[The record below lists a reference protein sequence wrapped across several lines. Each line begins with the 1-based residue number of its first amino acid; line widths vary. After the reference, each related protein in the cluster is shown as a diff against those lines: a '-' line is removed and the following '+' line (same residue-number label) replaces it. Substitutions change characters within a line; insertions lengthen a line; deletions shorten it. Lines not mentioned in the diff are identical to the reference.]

1 MIYTCTI
8 DTPLGAM
15 TAAVEDEALI
25 GLWFIGQRYYPAG
38 TAHWSCDP
46 DHHIFKALRHHLAR
60 YFSGFSAN
68 AGTLDFRLDP
78 PGSPFQKTVWDTLL
92 KIPMGRV
99 VAYGQIAEYIA
110 KTRGL
115 ASMSAQAVGG
125 AVAHNRIS
133 ILIPCHRVV
142 GINGTL
148 TGYAGGLDKKAALLR
163 IEKVNLAKIDLG
175 QSVLPFTA
183 AQQSSRFPCRS

>member
-15 TAAVEDEALI
+15 TAAVKDEALI
-25 GLWFIGQRYYPAG
+25 GLWFAGQRYYPPQ
-38 TAHWSCDP
+38 TAHWSREP
-46 DHHIFKALRHHLAR
+46 GHPIFKALRNHLEC
-60 YFSGFSAN
+60 YFSSLSAKQS
-68 AGTLDFRLDP
+68 ALDVRLAP
-78 PGSPFQKTVWDTLL
+78 PGSPFQKTVWDILL
-92 KIPMGRV
+92 KIPRGQV
-99 VAYGQIAEYIA
+99 VTYGQIAEYIA

-125 AVAHNRIS
+125 AVGHNRIS

-142 GINGTL
+142 GSNGSL

-163 IEKVNLAKIDLG
+163 IEKANLAKISFPV
-175 QSVLPFTA
+175 SVAP
-183 AQQSSRFPCRS
+183 QPKD